1 MTTSVVTLVTGLQG
15 NGKTLYTIDQVK
27 QLSEREGRPVY
38 YHGINELAL
47 PWTPLENPEDW
58 PDVPAGSIVVLD
70 EAQKAYR
77 RRANGSAVPR
87 HVSELETL
95 RHRGIS
101 LWLIT
106 QHPMLIDNNAR
117 RLCGRHLHLVRKFGA
132 QASNVHEWNA
142 VRENC
147 DKPAGRKD
155 SIKRTFKFPKA
166 VFSLYK
172 SAEIHTVK
180 RSIPRK
186 VLMLGPLLLGALAVM
201 GYVGYGK
208 VVKPLAAEAGVEV
221 MQAAPGKPAAAAAAP
236 GPSGDRRERAP
247 MTTAEYIAA
256 YTPRIPGLDY
266 TAPVYDQLTQPKRV
280 PVPAACVT
288 IRRGCSCYTQQGTRL
303 AVDQHQCAQI
313 VQTGFFMAFDPDGQ
327 QAAQAPKPAVQEVA
341 SAVARSE
348 PVAAPVQPQQ
358 IPVQVVPVAVT
369 GGPKNRQLT
378 PIDLAAFP
386 EDNQDRYA
394 ARRPFER

>member
-15 NGKTLYTIDQVK
+15 NGKTLYTIDAVK
-27 QLSEREGRPVY
+27 ALAEKEGREVY
-38 YHGINELAL
+38 YHGITDLVL
-47 PWTPLENPEDW
+47 PWKPLEKQEDW
-58 PDVPAGSIVVLD
+58 PDVPAGAIVVLD
-70 EAQKAYR
+70 EAQKAFR
-77 RRANGSAVPR
+77 TRANGAAVPR

-132 QASNVHEWNA
+132 QSSVVHEWNA

-155 SIKRTFKFPKA
+155 SIRKNFAFPKS
-166 VFSLYK
+166 VFGLYK
-172 SAEIHTVK
+172 SAEVHTVK
-180 RSIPRK
+180 RKIPAK
-186 VLMLGPLLLGALAVM
+186 VLAIVPLLLCALLFL
-201 GYVGYGK
+201 GYVGYRK
-208 VVKPLAAEAGVEV
+208 VYQPMHGDSEEAKL
-221 MQAAPGKPAAAAAAP
+221 MQAKGGAPGQIVY
-236 GPSGDRRERAP
+236 GTEGDKRARP
-247 MTTAEYIAA
+247 QTTAEYISS

-266 TAPVYDQLTQPKRV
+266 TAPAYDELTKPKRV

-288 IRRGCSCYTQQGTRL
+288 FKGGCNCYTQQGTRL
-303 AVDQHQCAQI
+303 AVGRDQCAQI
-313 VQTGFFMAFDPDGQ
+313 VQTGFFMAFDPDGEHGQ
-327 QAAQAPKPAVQEVA
+327 QPPKPVHQEP
-341 SAVARSE
+341 ARVDAAPVE
-348 PVAAPVQPQQ
+348 PVAPLSPVQPVQL
-358 IPVQVVPVAVT
+358 PVQVVPVAMT

-386 EDNQDRYA
+386 EDTP
-394 ARRPFER
+394 RR

>member
-1 MTTSVVTLVTGLQG
+1 MSTAVVTLVTGLQG
-15 NGKTLYTIDQVK
+15 NGKTLYTINAVKELAEKENRQVF
-27 QLSEREGRPVY
+27 
-38 YHGINELAL
+38 YHGINELTL
-47 PWTPLENPEDW
+47 PWTLLDNPEDW
-58 PDVPAGSIVVLD
+58 PDVPSGSIVVLD

-77 RRANGSAVPR
+77 LRANGSAVPR

-132 QASNVHEWNA
+132 QSSNVHEWNA

-155 SIKRTFKFPKA
+155 SIRKTFKFPKA
-166 VFSLYK
+166 VYGLYK
-172 SAEIHTVK
+172 SAEVHTVK
-180 RSIPRK
+180 RKLPAK
-186 VLMLGPLLLGALAVM
+186 VLAIAPLLVAALAFL
-201 GYVGYGK
+201 GYVGYRK
-208 VVKPLAAEAGVEV
+208 VYMPMSGEAELT
-221 MQAAPGKPAAAAAAP
+221 QAAGAKQQGGAIAY
-236 GPSGDRRERAP
+236 GTEGDRRSRPA
-247 MTTAEYIAA
+247 TTGEYIQA

-266 TAPVYDQLTQPKRV
+266 TAPAYDELTKPKRV

-288 IRRGCSCYTQQGTRL
+288 IRRGCNCYTQQGTRL
-303 AVDQHQCAQI
+303 AVEPHQCAQI
-313 VQTGFFMAFDPDGQ
+313 VETGFFMAFDPDGERG
-327 QAAQAPKPAVQEVA
+327 AQAPKQTHQESAPVAV
-341 SAVARSE
+341 RSE
-348 PVAAPVQPQQ
+348 PVVAPAPVQPQQ